1 MNALIEQW
9 GARNV
14 GIAMMVVA
22 FLLLIAAGMIGWDAF
37 QRGMGVLALD
47 RAQAAALTDDRLAT
61 VAHGREAAGWLP
73 AEPAAGIIAIDLSDP
88 SAKDQLARL
97 ELRVPVKQRPIV
109 AAINA
114 LHQVHHGGKPGSSLT
129 GGDQAV
135 ISHLLKLAQGGG
147 PEAFTLPDSDPP
159 QATLLNYAAQ
169 VRFRA
174 AWNASG
180 RDAIRTTAGELRLL
194 MPKHPDIKGIEAVLL
209 ALTPGVADEALRSQL
224 NLIPRGTRRDLV
236 LLKLMT
242 LAPEREAVLKPLLPT
257 TVPTSG
263 PTTGAGK

>member
-14 GIAMMVVA
+14 GIAMLVVA
-22 FLLLIAAGMIGWDAF
+22 FLVLIVAAMIGWEAF
-37 QRGMGVLALD
+37 QRGMGILALD

-73 AEPAAGIIAIDLSDP
+73 AEPAAGIIAIDLSNP
-88 SAKDQLARL
+88 AAKEQLARL
-97 ELRVPVKQRPIV
+97 ELRVPARQRPIV
-109 AAINA
+109 AAIYA
-114 LHQVHHGGKPGSSLT
+114 LHQVHHGGKPGSSLA

-135 ISHLLKLAQGGG
+135 ISHLLKLAQGAK
-147 PEAFTLPDSDPP
+147 PEALTLPDSDPP

-174 AWNASG
+174 AWNAG
-180 RDAIRTTAGELRLL
+180 EREAIRATAGELRLL
-194 MPKHPDIKGIEAVLL
+194 MPKHPDIKGVEAVLL
-209 ALTPGVADEALRSQL
+209 ALTPSVADAALGSHINVL
-224 NLIPRGTRRDLV
+224 PRGTRRDLV

-242 LAPEREAVLKPLLPT
+242 LAPERSAVLKPLLPT
-257 TVPTSG
+257 TG
-263 PTTGAGK
+263 LPTTGAGK